1 MHPSGRAAWHSFSE
15 PLEGRVYALYCD
27 VFGLVT
33 TGVGN
38 LVDPVHAAIGLP
50 WKRPD
55 GTLASETEIRTQWQR
70 VKDDSQRLRK
80 MHHRYAAE
88 LTTIRL
94 TDEDVDDIVARK
106 LDSNE
111 RTLERYFPAFAS
123 FPADAQLGIL
133 SMAWAVGPA
142 FAEKFPLFTHSANA
156 GKWWDCAT
164 QGKIREHGA
173 DGTYNAGIVPRNKAN
188 RLCFENASGVVA
200 HRTDPSVL
208 HWPNKHPGQFAP
220 VAPPAPARLDTPE
233 QLGALATHAMVES
246 SFDALDDMQSDAHRQ
261 ITGHDDPND
270 ELADEDTVPDLPSNR
285 S

>member
-1 MHPSGRAAWHSFSE
+1 MQPSVRAAWHSFSE

-55 GTLASETEIRTQWQR
+55 GTLATEAEIREQWQR
-70 VKDDSQRLRK
+70 VKDASQTLK
-80 MHHRYAAE
+80 KQHHRFAAA

-94 TDEDVDDIVARK
+94 TDADVDELVARK
-106 LDSNE
+106 LASNE
-111 RTLERYFPAFAS
+111 RELERYFPAFAT

-142 FAEKFPLFTHSANA
+142 FAEKFPMFTHAANA
-156 GKWWDCAT
+156 GKWWDAASH
-164 QGKIREHGA
+164 GKIREEGA
-173 DGTYNAGIVPRNKAN
+173 DGTANPGVIPRNKAN
-188 RLCFENASGVVA
+188 KLCFQNASMVAA

-220 VAPPAPARLDTPE
+220 APPAPARLDTPE
-233 QLGALATHAMVES
+233 QLGALATAAAVES
-246 SFDALDDMQSDAHRQ
+246 SFDALDDLRHDAHRQ
-261 ITGHDDPND
+261 LMGGAEQADPDSD
-270 ELADEDTVPDLPSNR
+270 EITVPDLPGNR